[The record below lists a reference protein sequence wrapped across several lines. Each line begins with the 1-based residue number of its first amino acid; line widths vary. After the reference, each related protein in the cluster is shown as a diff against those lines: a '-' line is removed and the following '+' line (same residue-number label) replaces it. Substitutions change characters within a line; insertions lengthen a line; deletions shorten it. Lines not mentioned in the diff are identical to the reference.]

1 MKITI
6 TKTVYDTVCSH
17 DEVIVRSANPSRRE
31 QKLFARM
38 SEIDQTRSTL
48 NFSRDYY
55 YATQLQKERCRIKQQ
70 LRDLGVRFLKP
81 ECV

>member
-1 MKITI
+1 
-6 TKTVYDTVCSH
+6 
-17 DEVIVRSANPSRRE
+17 
-31 QKLFARM
+31 M

-55 YATQLQKERCRIKQQ
+55 YATQLQKERSRIKQQ